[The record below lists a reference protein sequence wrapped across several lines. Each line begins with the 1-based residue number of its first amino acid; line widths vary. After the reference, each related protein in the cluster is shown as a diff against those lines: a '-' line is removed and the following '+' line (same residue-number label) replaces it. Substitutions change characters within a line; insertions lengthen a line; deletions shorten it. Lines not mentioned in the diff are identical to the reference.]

1 MAVLC
6 RWILV
11 LTTLL
16 AAGPRLWA
24 ASPEET
30 RAFSAATNIFR
41 LGFHDKAEAA
51 FAGFVQTYT
60 NSTHLAEVIL
70 YQAQARIQR
79 TNYAGAIEL
88 LSAHLGAAGTNADQ
102 YVFWLGEAQF
112 RKGDY
117 PAARD
122 AFAKLVKE
130 FPASSRR
137 LEAGIG
143 EATAR
148 MKLGD
153 WAGVVA
159 VLQQADGVFQS
170 AVRSN
175 ITNELVSC
183 GHLLL
188 TEAKLA
194 QKDYPAAEA
203 ALKPLA
209 GLQLSPARAWQRQ
222 YLLCRILLA
231 QGQTE
236 AALLNTT
243 NLVALATNAAQSALV
258 AESAALQAGLLEQAG
273 RSGEALA
280 VYHKNLAEQAPAE
293 YQRQALWKIMS
304 LSLAQNRIAEAAQVL
319 QQFLARDPQAPSADM
334 ALLTLGEIRLRQYV
348 TGQDTKV
355 IPAAVTN
362 APAATNA
369 LDLAL
374 GSLQELV
381 RRFPKSPVLGKAHLD
396 MGWCFW
402 LTNNLPASQTNFQAA
417 VEGLPFSADQAIA
430 CFKLAD
436 TQLRLKDFAGA
447 ISNYTS
453 VITRFREFPEV
464 ETNLFEP
471 ALYQIV
477 QAGVAAG
484 NLAAAT
490 NALAQL
496 LARYPTGYNTQGA
509 LLLAGLE
516 VSRQGNPTGARQ
528 MFLDFVQ
535 AAPNDPM
542 RPAVELAIARTY
554 EQQDQWTDAFQRYNL
569 WLTNFPA
576 SDSRPQAEFYRA
588 QAAYQASDLTNALAG
603 FTNFVGRFPTNALTP
618 LAQMWVGNYYFQRGV
633 FVEAEKSYRWL
644 SQTNWPVSDLTYQAQ
659 MMAGRAAFARQ
670 DWDKARGYFTD
681 LYNNTNCAEDLR
693 IQALLACGSC
703 YMSQDSTNR
712 ASDFQQAI
720 EIFKRICDRYPTN
733 PLAALAWGERA
744 NALMQ
749 WAKSSEQYDD
759 VTNAFHQVIVST
771 NANVA
776 ARSQAKIGLAIAL
789 EKKAEQSAGINRTD
803 LLNQALANCLD
814 VFVGGNLH
822 DGEEAALFWR
832 KEAGLYAGRL
842 AEKLQQWDQ
851 AKNVYI
857 QLKDLVPALS
867 PRLDNNIRRC
877 EERRSGA
884 SS

>member
-1 MAVLC
+1 
-6 RWILV
+6 V

-30 RAFSAATNIFR
+30 RAFNAATNTFR
-41 LGFHDKAEAA
+41 LGFYDQAESA
-51 FAGFVQTYT
+51 FASFVETHT
-60 NSTHLAEVIL
+60 NSPHLAEAIL
-70 YQAQARIQR
+70 YQAEARIQR

-88 LSAHLGAAGTNADQ
+88 LSAHLGAADTNADQ
-102 YVFWLGEAQF
+102 YVFWLSEAQF

-117 PAARD
+117 AAARD

-130 FPASSRR
+130 FPASARR

-175 ITNELVSC
+175 ITNELVSG

-188 TEAKLA
+188 TEARLA

-243 NLVALATNAAQSALV
+243 NLVALATNTAQPALV
-258 AESAALQAGLLEQAG
+258 AESAALQAGLLEQTG
-273 RSGEALA
+273 RSGEAIA
-280 VYHKNLAEQAPAE
+280 VYQKNLAEEAPAE
-293 YQRQALWKIMS
+293 YQRQALWKIMN

-319 QQFLARDPQAPSADM
+319 RQFLDRYPQARSADM
-334 ALLTLGEIRLRQYV
+334 ALLTLGEVRLRQYV
-348 TGQDTKV
+348 TGQDTNAV
-355 IPAAVTN
+355 PATVTN

-381 RRFPKSPVLGKAHLD
+381 RRFPESPVLGKAHLD

-402 LTNNLPASQTNFQAA
+402 LTSNLPASQTNFQAA
-417 VEGLPFSADQAIA
+417 VERLPLSADQAIA

-484 NLAAAT
+484 NLAPAT
-490 NALAQL
+490 NALARL

-516 VSRQGNPTGARQ
+516 VSRQGNPAGARK

-569 WLTNFPA
+569 WLTNFPG

-588 QAAYQASDLTNALAG
+588 QAAYQAGDLTNALAG

-681 LYNNTNCAEDLR
+681 LYNNTDCAEDLR

-733 PLAALAWGERA
+733 PLADLAWGERA

-759 VTNAFHQVIVST
+759 VTKAFHQVILST

-776 ARSQAKIGLAIAL
+776 ARSQAKVGLAIAL
-789 EKKAEQSAGINRTD
+789 EKKADQSAGTNRTD
-803 LLNQALANCLD
+803 LLNRALASCLD
-814 VFVGGNLH
+814 VFVGGNLR
-822 DGEEAALFWR
+822 DGEEPALFWR
-832 KEAGLYAGRL
+832 KEAGLHAGRL

-851 AKNVYI
+851 AKNVYT
-857 QLKDLVPALS
+857 QLKDLVPALA

-877 EERRSGA
+877 EEHRAGA
-884 SS
+884 GS